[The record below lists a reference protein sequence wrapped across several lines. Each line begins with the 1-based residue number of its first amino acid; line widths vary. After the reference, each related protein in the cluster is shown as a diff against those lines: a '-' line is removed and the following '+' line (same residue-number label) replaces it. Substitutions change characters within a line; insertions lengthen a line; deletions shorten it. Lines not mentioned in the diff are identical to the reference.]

1 MLMPN
6 FEQDI
11 INSGIYSRVVGIDE
25 VGRGAWAGPVYV
37 GAYIYTTDE
46 PVLENVN
53 DSKKLRK
60 KVRERIYSE
69 VKPSSFILKSMDAD
83 SIDRQGLGKSITMLI
98 SQIIIEL
105 NDNKTF
111 FIIDGQFAN
120 DFGKNTK
127 KVVKADQTYYSVAMS
142 SILAK
147 VTRDN
152 VMKKL
157 SFTYPFYDWEN
168 NVGYPAPKHL
178 AAIKEKG
185 ITKLHRKSYKP
196 LAGLS

>member
-1 MLMPN
+1 MLLPN

-11 INSGIYSRVVGIDE
+11 ISKGIYSRVVGIDE

-37 GAYIYTTDE
+37 GAYIYTQHE

-60 KVRERIYSE
+60 KVRESIYSL
-69 VKPSSFILKSMDAD
+69 VQQSSFILKFMDAD
-83 SIDRQGLGKSITMLI
+83 SIDIHGVGKSISMLI
-98 SQIIIEL
+98 SQIILEL

-111 FIIDGQFAN
+111 FIIDGQFSN

-127 KVVKADQTYYSVAMS
+127 KAIKADRIYYSVAMS

-152 VMKKL
+152 VMKRFAL
-157 SFTYPFYDWEN
+157 EYPFYDWEN

-178 AAIKEKG
+178 AAIREKG